1 MISVPKISTVT
12 SRKLIVCAV
21 LNEFIICRLTFLSV
35 EIIIQFVCCSCI
47 GKCEKL
53 IKIKFSS
60 LLASCFLGGTLSFV
74 AGHLILNECS
84 PNM

>member
-47 GKCEKL
+47 GKFEKL
-53 IKIKFSS
+53 IKIIQFPFSK
-60 LLASCFLGGTLSFV
+60 LLSW
-74 AGHLILNECS
+74 GHTFFCS
-84 PNM
+84 WTSDFE